1 MKKPPTPTEHLA
13 AILAAEC
20 PDEAVGAVL
29 RQCLAATTVTKSG
42 ATEPDV
48 RTRLETAKIVLGYR
62 HGLPVRREESISVNL
77 DAESAVGLAHRLR
90 SSPALRMALRAAL
103 DDAEAGGAVDV

>member
-1 MKKPPTPTEHLA
+1 MKPATPSQALA

-29 RQCLAATTVTKSG
+29 RQCLAATTVSRSG
-42 ATEPDV
+42 AAEPDLK
-48 RTRLETAKIVLGYR
+48 TRLEAAKLVLGYR
-62 HGLPVRREESISVNL
+62 HGLPVRREETIAVNL

-90 SSPALRMALRAAL
+90 ASPALRAAL
-103 DDAEAGGAVDV
+103 RTALEDADRGSETLDA